1 MLTFMF
7 TPTIYFEL
15 IFCILSEIEV
25 KVYCFLH
32 GSQAQ
37 IIEKNLIP
45 TGWFWSLCQQSFGL
59 SPDSILLHWCIY
71 LFLPIIC
78 AHFSN
83 LPKHTSIYSSH
94 DQKQSKYLHKL
105 FVSMKS
111 IETKKYSSGI
121 YHKADTTQV
130 KKYYTAGITGAP
142 LMSPSNHYL

>member
-1 MLTFMF
+1 MYIKWDRGQGLLFSTWIPSHYSTNYWKEFF
-7 TPTIYFEL
+7 
-15 IFCILSEIEV
+15 
-25 KVYCFLH
+25 
-32 GSQAQ
+32 
-37 IIEKNLIP
+37 LIP

-94 DQKQSKYLHKL
+94 DQKQTKCLNKL
-105 FVSMKS
+105 LGIILMKS